1 LNKIKER
8 ILTQPLARLYIIHGE
23 NQYLQKEIYTTLQ
36 RRAEQ
41 DGILDWNWVNLT
53 PDKELQPADVMRELQ
68 TTPWGGGTKIIALT
82 DADVLDA
89 EFLNKLADGLAKA
102 TETNCL
108 ALFFN
113 KLDRRLKAVK
123 GLLKLGVEVECLGI
137 KGENLVRWVLDYLRL
152 RDKKMPQPA
161 VQKFLAKVG
170 TDLNLIANEL
180 DKLILYTGDEA
191 TITEDDVFAVT
202 STPPDQ
208 LEHGGIFDLTDAV
221 SARDVDQALTILTQL
236 LDAKEPPLRILPLIE
251 RQLRLLLAAKTR
263 GRMSIS
269 AAAQAM
275 GENSDYALKQAEKY
289 KNKFT
294 LEELY
299 SGLQQIVAA
308 DNELKFGADPYQTM
322 EQLIINICL

>member
-1 LNKIKER
+1 MNKIKER

-68 TTPWGGGTKIIALT
+68 TTPWGGGTNIIALT

-137 KGENLVRWVLDYLRL
+137 KVR
-152 RDKKMPQPA
+152 
-161 VQKFLAKVG
+161 
-170 TDLNLIANEL
+170 I
-180 DKLILYTGDEA
+180 
-191 TITEDDVFAVT
+191 
-202 STPPDQ
+202 
-208 LEHGGIFDLTDAV
+208 
-221 SARDVDQALTILTQL
+221 
-236 LDAKEPPLRILPLIE
+236 
-251 RQLRLLLAAKTR
+251 
-263 GRMSIS
+263 
-269 AAAQAM
+269 
-275 GENSDYALKQAEKY
+275 
-289 KNKFT
+289 
-294 LEELY
+294 
-299 SGLQQIVAA
+299 
-308 DNELKFGADPYQTM
+308 
-322 EQLIINICL
+322 